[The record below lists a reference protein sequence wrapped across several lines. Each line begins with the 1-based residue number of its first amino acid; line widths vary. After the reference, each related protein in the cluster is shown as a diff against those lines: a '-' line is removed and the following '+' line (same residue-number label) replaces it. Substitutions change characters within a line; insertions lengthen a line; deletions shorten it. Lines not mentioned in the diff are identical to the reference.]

1 MCAPVIPFVLLLA
14 GLVIIL
20 PIVLIC
26 VLLGKRRGQPTAH
39 QVHSQETTDPAERNR
54 KREEILKQL
63 AAKEITKEEAEQQL
77 LELENPVPEQLPAA
91 PPPPRN
97 GCGSGCLVAVI
108 CAIVAVLLLLLFLL
122 PLAGI
127 GFHRASNTAQRITYQ
142 HEVR

>member
-26 VLLGKRRGQPTAH
+26 VLLGKRRGQPTA
-39 QVHSQETTDPAERNR
+39 QVQPRETTDPAERNR

>member
-1 MCAPVIPFVLLLA
+1 MCTPFLILPVLLIA

-39 QVHSQETTDPAERNR
+39 QVQPQETTDPAERNR

-108 CAIVAVLLLLLFLL
+108 CAIVAVVILFLLLF
-122 PLAGI
+122 AGLNV
-127 GFHRASNTAQRITYQ
+127 FHVSTRQFTPYQ
-142 HEVR
+142 HEVIS